1 MFLLGDGAPDDV
13 EEICIAWVYV
23 IFTGSLALLLWVTIK
38 HYEAL
43 LAIIKTTPLGT
54 TKRERERERE
64 RLFIYEVSLSIIK
77 GGWAL

>member
-1 MFLLGDGAPDDV
+1 MFLLADGAPDDV

-23 IFTGSLALLLWVTIK
+23 IFTGSLALLVWVTIK

-54 TKRERERERE
+54 TKRERERER
-64 RLFIYEVSLSIIK
+64 LFIYEVSLSIIK